1 MKREPDI
8 FDYID
13 YRKYLADY
21 YAFKKEQSPRFSY
34 RYFSR
39 QAGFNS
45 PGYLLDVVKGSKNIS
60 PKTMEGFCRILGLN
74 NRKRQYFADLVH
86 FNQAKN
92 PETKRYHYEQ
102 LIPVFKK
109 EHGTRLKDK
118 QYEFYSNWYGPVI
131 REMVGM
137 RHFNE
142 SPEWIS
148 KKLKNLVTPAQ
159 AKKMLETLLELNLV
173 TKGAD
178 GKLSTTETHL
188 CTPPEVS
195 EVVVTKF
202 HKEMLDL
209 AKESLE
215 KDEGTQREISC
226 LTAALTPAKFETIK
240 QTIQEFETKLAL
252 QMKETGKEDEE
263 EEVYQFNF
271 QLFSLTKPVKAKKI
285 ANGGENV

>member
-1 MKREPDI
+1 MKREPNI

-13 YRKYLADY
+13 YREYLADY
-21 YAFKKEQSPRFSY
+21 YASKKEQNPQFSY

-45 PGYLLDVVKGSKNIS
+45 PGYLLDIVKGAKNIS
-60 PKTMEGFCRILGLN
+60 PKTMEGFCKILDLN
-74 NRKRQYFADLVH
+74 NRKRQYFVDLVH

-102 LIPVFKK
+102 LIPIFKK

-137 RHFNE
+137 KNFDE

-159 AKKMLETLLELNLV
+159 AKKMLKILLELNLI
-173 TKGAD
+173 KQDAD
-178 GKLSTTETHL
+178 GKLGITDVHL
-188 CTPPEVS
+188 STPPEVS

-215 KDEGTQREISC
+215 GEEGTQREISC
-226 LTAALTPAKFETIK
+226 LTAALTPTKFETIK
-240 QTIQEFETKLAL
+240 QTIQEFGTKLAL
-252 QMKETGKEDEE
+252 QMKEEKKEDEE

-271 QLFSLTKPVKAKKI
+271 QLFSLTKPVKTKKI
-285 ANGGENV
+285 TNGGENE